1 MQRGK
6 KTAAAIAAAMA
17 APTVIDGGFS
27 QKPEPLEGLTEAQAV
42 IWRKIVAGEPADF
55 FSTETTREMLADL
68 CRHRQEVNEFQALLD
83 AFPPEAL
90 SEAKGM
96 HRYEWLVK
104 MRDKASKAAV
114 TMATKLRLTN
124 QSRWRPH
131 VANTMVDDHGGD
143 NEPWMVAG
151 KRSA

>member
-6 KTAAAIAAAMA
+6 KTAAAIAASMV
-17 APTVIDGGFS
+17 APTVIEGGFTH
-27 QKPEPLEGLTEAQAV
+27 KAPPPEGLTEAQAV

-55 FSTETTREMLADL
+55 FGTETTREMLADL

-96 HRYEWLVK
+96 RRYEWLVK
-104 MRDKASKAAV
+104 MRDKASRAAV
-114 TMATKLRLTN
+114 VMATKLRLTN

-131 VANTMVDDHGGD
+131 AANTMADDQGGD
-143 NEPWMVAG
+143 NEPWMTDG
-151 KRSA
+151 KRTA

>member
-83 AFPPEAL
+83 
-90 SEAKGM
+90 
-96 HRYEWLVK
+96 
-104 MRDKASKAAV
+104 KASKAAV